1 MCSTDFFLAL
11 LAILFPP
18 IAVWVKRGI
27 CSADSLINI
36 ALCCLGFLPGLLHAW
51 YIINKFPDPYEV
63 VYERL
68 DPSSG
73 RLPAGA
79 AGGVVYYT
87 SAHAPQQFHSQAPA
101 HPNQAVPHPAL
112 ITTQPQYNTFQAQPA
127 ASPHHNDGDRSPK
140 RYQEFRQHVDV
151 EAGEGPAGGPP
162 SYAEVVK
169 GDNKVQSH
177 D

>member
-1 MCSTDFFLAL
+1 MCSTDCF
-11 LAILFPP
+11 LAILAFLFPP
-18 IAVWVKRGI
+18 LPVWVKRGI

-36 ALCCLGFLPGLLHAW
+36 ALCCLGWLPGLLHAW
-51 YIINKFPDPYEV
+51 YIINKYPDPYEV

-68 DPSSG
+68 SPNSG
-73 RLPAGA
+73 RLPPGA

-87 SAHAPQQFHSQAPA
+87 SAHAPQAHHSVAPV
-101 HPNQAVPHPAL
+101 PQPGMPHPANV
-112 ITTQPQYNTFQAQPA
+112 TVPQHHAPQYNTFR
-127 ASPHHNDGDRSPK
+127 DGERSPK
-140 RYQEFRQHVDV
+140 RYQEFRQQVDV
-151 EAGEGPAGGPP
+151 EAGEGSHQQQGGPP